1 MIMLILIEFGLL
13 MMDVRVLVYALAM
26 KMSKY
31 FNNWKKINRKRKRKI
46 MILKRMKKMKKKK
59 RRKCLIL
66 SKLNSKIIY

>member
-31 FNNWKKINRKRKRKI
+31 FNNWRKINRKRKI

-59 RRKCLIL
+59 RRKYLIL